1 MMSES
6 DVQVLLS
13 GSEPDLQSM
22 LTRFSVEVRI
32 IIEDTGNN
40 RQFAVWLFLL
50 ALEKTESKIRYCI
63 LKKSFTVL
71 NISVFALF
79 CVF

>member
-40 RQFAVWLFLL
+40 RQFAVWGFYLL
-50 ALEKTESKIRYCI
+50 WKRRSQRLDVAI
-63 LKKSFTVL
+63 
-71 NISVFALF
+71 
-79 CVF
+79 

>member
-40 RQFAVWLFLL
+40 RQFAV
-50 ALEKTESKIRYCI
+50 
-63 LKKSFTVL
+63 
-71 NISVFALF
+71 
-79 CVF
+79 